1 MSTWRDVAYAWDRF
15 WFTPADASTLG
26 WMRILSGCMLVYTH
40 AVWGLR
46 LDAFFGPE
54 GWQDPLLVQVV
65 LERATSVSFWW
76 HVPTEWMG
84 TAHATA
90 LSILV
95 LYVLG
100 AGLRITA
107 PLAFAIVISYSNRVP
122 QANFGLDQINTLLTA
137 YLALGYVFL
146 PSRDARLSLDR
157 IWYRFRSLW
166 KSTRRGDLPPQV
178 AAPQRQ
184 VAANIAARLVQ
195 VHMAIVY
202 LYAGL
207 GKLKGD
213 AWWDGTAVW
222 MAAANYEY
230 QSGDLTWMA
239 WYPYVPQFVTI
250 FTVAW
255 EVTFFLLVWRTRWQ
269 LWVLVCGVLMH
280 LGIGA
285 FLGMWTFGLI
295 MIVTY
300 VSFVPPEM
308 VLRLQQGC
316 DYLWWGDR
324 PTTIGIDPSRW
335 WTCLCGAWRGAWT
348 PDRAQVWRI
357 VASDDESSKLKRAIG
372 EHVTVRLLP
381 LVLGLSGLILSGCR
395 PDGNS
400 PQVWHA
406 RSRLLTSEDN
416 ADEALKAL
424 NTAIS
429 LQPTNADLFYDR
441 AKLHE
446 LAERDKEAIA
456 DYERAIALLPT
467 YSRAHH
473 NRAFVLLRQEQID
486 DAIAGFTRAIQLAPK
501 DSLAFR
507 NRAVAHGRRGD
518 LPSALADLDRAA
530 ELVPGSVMPWML
542 RGEIC
547 SQAQSLA
554 EAERSYTTA
563 IWLHPLFAPAW
574 RGRSTVRQQL
584 GQIDLADADARRAH
598 EIEPALEAAPAIP
611 ESVSGETP
619 LNNSVTET
627 AAAPPSP

>member
-1 MSTWRDVAYAWDRF
+1 
-15 WFTPADASTLG
+15 
-26 WMRILSGCMLVYTH
+26 
-40 AVWGLR
+40 
-46 LDAFFGPE
+46 
-54 GWQDPLLVQVV
+54 
-65 LERATSVSFWW
+65 
-76 HVPTEWMG
+76 
-84 TAHATA
+84 
-90 LSILV
+90 
-95 LYVLG
+95 
-100 AGLRITA
+100 
-107 PLAFAIVISYSNRVP
+107 
-122 QANFGLDQINTLLTA
+122 
-137 YLALGYVFL
+137 
-146 PSRDARLSLDR
+146 LDR
-157 IWYRFRSLW
+157 VWRRFRSLW
-166 KSTRRGDLPPQV
+166 KSARCGVVPPRV

-308 VLRLQQGC
+308 VLRLQQRC
-316 DYLWWGDR
+316 EFLWRGNR
-324 PTTIGIDPSRW
+324 TTTIDIDPSRG
-335 WTCLCGAWRGAWT
+335 WTCLRGAWRGAWT
-348 PDRAQVWRI
+348 PDRAQIWRI
-357 VASDDESSKLKRAIG
+357 VASDEESSECQRAIG
-372 EHVTVRLLP
+372 KHVTVRLLP
-381 LVLGLSGLILSGCR
+381 LWLGFSSLILSGCR
-395 PDGNS
+395 PDGNN

-406 RSRLLTSEDN
+406 RSRLLTSAGK
-416 ADEALKAL
+416 ADEALQAL

-429 LQPTNADLFYDR
+429 LQSSHADLFYDR

-446 LAERDKEAIA
+446 LAERDQEAIA
-456 DYERAIALLPT
+456 DYERAIALQPS
-467 YSRAHH
+467 YSQAHH
-473 NRAFVLLRQEQID
+473 NRAFVLLRQQQL
-486 DAIAGFTRAIQLAPK
+486 DAAVAGFTRAIELAPK

-518 LPSALADLDRAA
+518 LSSALADLERAA
-530 ELVPGSVMPWML
+530 ELVPGSVAPWML

-547 SQAQSLA
+547 LQAHSLL

-563 IWLHPLFAPAW
+563 IRLHPLLAPAW
-574 RGRSTVRQQL
+574 RGRSTVRRQL
-584 GQIDLADADARRAH
+584 GRLELAEADARRAH

-611 ESVSGETP
+611 ESVSGANS
-619 LNNSVTET
+619 LNNSVSET
-627 AAAPPSP
+627 AAAPPPP